1 LPRSSGSGAPIRPR
15 QPASSW
21 DGYEVG
27 YKRPPKHTQFQKGRS
42 GNPNGRSKG
51 TRNLKTDLR
60 EELAET
66 ILIREGGRQ
75 RRISKQQA
83 VVKTVVAKAAKGDMK
98 ATAILVG
105 LVQRAF
111 GLDEV
116 TGYEPEPL
124 SPEEQE
130 LLDVL
135 RGRWLRG
142 SGGGEGA

>member
-1 LPRSSGSGAPIRPR
+1 MSD
-15 QPASSW
+15 

-27 YKRPPKHTQFQKGRS
+27 YKRPPRHTQFQKGRS

-60 EELAET
+60 EELAES
-66 ILIREGGRQ
+66 IVIREGGRQ

-83 VVKTVVAKAAKGDMK
+83 IIKTLVAKAAKGDMK

-111 GLDEV
+111 GLDEA
-116 TGYEPEPL
+116 TGDEPEPL
-124 SPEEQE
+124 NAEEQE
-130 LLDVL
+130 LFDLL
-135 RGRWLRG
+135 RMRLLQ
-142 SGGGEGA
+142 GEGA